1 MAGVLLAVWFLLYGL
16 GHFVAIPQLGLILG
30 VLALVVGLL
39 MLVGR

>member
-1 MAGVLLAVWFLLYGL
+1 MGGPLLAVWFLLYGL
-16 GHFVAIPQLGLILG
+16 GQFVAIPHLGLLLG